1 MALDEGR
8 TNSGKTSSGRNPAFI
23 LYLYMTGVARALKKW
38 SDQEVGV
45 VIL

>member
-1 MALDEGR
+1 MKNRLKLKVKIDMHVEQCNVVA
-8 TNSGKTSSGRNPAFI
+8 
-23 LYLYMTGVARALKKW
+23 GVARAFKKW